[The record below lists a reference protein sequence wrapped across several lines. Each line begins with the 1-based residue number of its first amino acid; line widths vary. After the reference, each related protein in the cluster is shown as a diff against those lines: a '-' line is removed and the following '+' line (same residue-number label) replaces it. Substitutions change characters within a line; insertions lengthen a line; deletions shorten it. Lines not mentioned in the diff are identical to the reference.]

1 MERKVPGNLRVIML
15 KPRRRGGWRSR
26 MKARRRARLCPH
38 TLLRAFL
45 PFPSGARECSPGSCG
60 FSHRTRG
67 HQPPSDSSDFQ
78 RTPTQSHHDTTSQR
92 GHVNSSFIYI
102 LKKKKSSLRGTG
114 RNGPAT
120 SLNLL
125 WLLSSPPPPLS
136 TSLCSAP
143 LSLPTLHPHISSSL
157 PSCGAQKSEN
167 SP

>member
-1 MERKVPGNLRVIML
+1 M
-15 KPRRRGGWRSR
+15 S
-26 MKARRRARLCPH
+26 PH
-38 TLLRAFL
+38 PPASLLSL
-45 PFPSGARECSPGSCG
+45 PFRGRECSPGSCG

-67 HQPPSDSSDFQ
+67 HQPPSDSSDFH
-78 RTPTQSHHDTTSQR
+78 RTPTQSRHDTTGQR
-92 GHVNSSFIYI
+92 GRVNSSFIYI
-102 LKKKKSSLRGTG
+102 LKKKKKSSLRGTG